1 MASRR
6 DELNAYTFAKKRT
19 VAAFLQPSPT
29 GTEEG
34 APRPL
39 RAVVPSLIVGALI
52 LAGFGAWGMFKPT
65 APKDWAAPNKNVI
78 VGKDSTTRYVV
89 LNTPGK
95 GKEKETLLHP
105 VLNLASARL
114 LLTPQQFA
122 VIQVPDKILDS
133 GKPPRGPI
141 LGIPYAPDRLPTDK
155 EAAEPKRWAVCEQPG
170 GGKGSS
176 VQKAA
181 FVFAD
186 RDFAKTGG
194 KQRLTGGQVLYVK
207 GQDGARYLVDAGGT
221 KYLIAETADDDG
233 HLTNALVRSREPQ
246 AVTDDWLATLH
257 TGSPVTFPEIPGEV
271 GTPAN
276 VQGQLSPEE
285 NKIGMVLK
293 TETGDGTSHYVV
305 LAGKVQPISEFTA
318 WLLINSPQTAELD
331 LTSEARSVGL
341 QDFVPDSKTF
351 AGQAPRWPDKRADQV
366 NAIGGDGAR
375 DTVCSVLREVDGKG
389 TPTLSTWAGTAYPAD
404 ITAGGTST
412 YVTPGSGLLFTQVR
426 GRQTTPDGSLFLVTD
441 TGLRYAVQAN
451 GDSDAARSDIGTG
464 GGQKQQDGRPEPSEA
479 QVRLGYEKVTP
490 VLVPIAWSEF
500 LSKGPRLDTNS
511 ARQPQG
517 S

>member
-65 APKDWAAPNKNVI
+65 APKDWDKPGTKVI

-89 LNTPGK
+89 LSTGK
-95 GKEKETLLHP
+95 GKSRKTLLHP

-122 VIQVPDKILDS
+122 VVQVGDKILDA

-141 LGIPYAPDRLPTDK
+141 LGIPYAPDRLPDDEDAGT
-155 EAAEPKRWAVCEQPG
+155 PKRWAVCEQPG
-170 GGKGSS
+170 GKGNS

-181 FVFAD
+181 FVFAE
-186 RDFAKTGG
+186 RDLKLTEG
-194 KQRLTGGQVLYVK
+194 KKQLRAGQVLYVQ
-207 GQDGARYLVDAGGT
+207 GQDRTRYLVDASGT
-221 KYLIAETADDDG
+221 KYRLDEVATDNG
-233 HLTNALVRSREPQ
+233 HLTNALVGSSLPQ
-246 AVTDDWLATLH
+246 PVTDDWLATLH
-257 TGSPVTFPEIPGEV
+257 DGTPVAFPQIPGTI
-271 GTPAN
+271 GAPAHI
-276 VQGQLSPEE
+276 QGQLSAEE
-285 NKIGMVLK
+285 NKVGMVLR
-293 TETGDGTSHYVV
+293 TETGNGTQHYVV
-305 LAGKVQPISEFTA
+305 LDGKVQPVSEFTA
-318 WLLINSPQTAELD
+318 WLLINSPQTAPLNLD
-331 LTSEARSVGL
+331 SESRSVGL
-341 QDFVPDSKTF
+341 QDFVPDGETF
-351 AGQAPRWPDKRADQV
+351 AGQGARWPAHKAVQV
-366 NAIGGDGAR
+366 NSASGGGR
-375 DTVCSVLREVDGKG
+375 DTICSVLRKVDDKG
-389 TPTLSTWAGTAYPAD
+389 RSTLSVWAGTEYPAA
-404 ITAGGTST
+404 INAGGTST
-412 YVTPGSGLLFTQVR
+412 YVTPGSGLLYTQVR
-426 GRQTTPDGSLFLVTD
+426 GRQTSPDGSLFLVTD

-451 GDSDAARSDIGTG
+451 GDSDAQRSDIGAAEQQ
-464 GGQKQQDGRPEPSEA
+464 GQGDDRPEPSQA
-479 QVRLGYEKVTP
+479 QIRLGYEKVVP
-490 VLVPIAWSEF
+490 SLVPIAWSEF